1 VSARNLFDLSG
12 RIALITG
19 GSRGLGLQIAEALGE
34 MGARVV
40 LVARGA
46 ADLEQA
52 RAALAA
58 QRIDARGMACDVT
71 SPEQVTAMVDEVV
84 GAQGRIDI
92 LVNNAGT
99 AWSAPAEDHP
109 LQAWQR
115 VMGVNVTAAFLVT
128 QAVGRR
134 SMIPN
139 RYGKIITVASV
150 AGMRGNTLREQ
161 RSLAYNTAKGA
172 LVNFTRALATEWA
185 CYGINVNALAPGFFP
200 TKLSKVML
208 DRVGPDLIERLPLGR
223 FGNDQD
229 LKGAAILLASDAS
242 SYITGQILAVDGGLS
257 AS

>member
-1 VSARNLFDLSG
+1 
-12 RIALITG
+12 
-19 GSRGLGLQIAEALGE
+19 
-34 MGARVV
+34 
-40 LVARGA
+40 
-46 ADLEQA
+46 
-52 RAALAA
+52 
-58 QRIDARGMACDVT
+58 
-71 SPEQVTAMVDEVV
+71 
-84 GAQGRIDI
+84 
-92 LVNNAGT
+92 
-99 AWSAPAEDHP
+99 
-109 LQAWQR
+109 
-115 VMGVNVTAAFLVT
+115 VTAAFLVT

-150 AGMRGNTLREQ
+150 AGMRGNMLREQ

-185 CYGINVNALAPGFFP
+185 RYDINVNALAPGFFP

-208 DRVGPDLIERLPLGR
+208 DRVGPRLIERLPLGR
-223 FGNDQD
+223 FGSDQD